1 MQRENSITEPSSAT
15 VIPESQLFTFNSNS
29 SSMSSDG
36 NKNKRRKG
44 NPSNADESSVLIF
57 TNIAFNITEKKKT
70 KSWSKDN
77 VTPNSKSSETIL
89 LEWLLEPGNYQRYR
103 GTGGNTAKNSKT
115 QGSKGNSKDT
125 RKVILTE
132 IVRELHSHGLTHR
145 TAHHVSCKLNE
156 WITNFNKANDLI
168 GETGGGGPYG
178 DGAIDNDENG
188 ADEDKTGM

>member
-29 SSMSSDG
+29 SSMSNDG

-44 NPSNADESSVLIF
+44 NPSNADETS
-57 TNIAFNITEKKKT
+57 EKKKT

-77 VTPNSKSSETIL
+77 VTPNSKSSETVL
-89 LEWLLEPGNYQRYR
+89 LEWLLEP

-132 IVRELHSHGLTHR
+132 IVRELHGHGLTHR

-178 DGAIDNDENG
+178 DGAIDNDEDG
-188 ADEDKTGM
+188 ADEDKSGM

>member
-29 SSMSSDG
+29 SSMSNDG

-44 NPSNADESSVLIF
+44 NPSNADESS
-57 TNIAFNITEKKKT
+57 EKKKT

-125 RKVILTE
+125 RK
-132 IVRELHSHGLTHR
+132 
-145 TAHHVSCKLNE
+145 LNE